1 MTTRSRSRFVRW
13 GATAAALVALAISA
27 FPDTR
32 YLLRAAWAEGSILA
46 RRRSI
51 TDVIADPRT
60 SEALRGKL
68 GLVLAARRFAAE
80 SIGLDARNNFTMYT
94 KLEHDTLVLVLAGAR
109 KDLLVPVTWWFPIVG
124 QVPYKGFFD
133 SARAVSAE
141 QELQR
146 SGYDTY
152 LRPSPA
158 FSTLGWFSDPVVS
171 TTLEGDSSEIVE
183 TVIHELTHSTFYPP
197 GQAVFSESFA
207 NFVGMHGASRFF
219 LAHGDSAKSRRIEAR
234 WADEVVLGRFW
245 EWLWAALD
253 AAFRARPGE
262 SASAKAARLVARD
275 SIYRAAR
282 DSLSHSLPRRLTTI
296 PQDAL
301 AHIRLDN
308 AVLFARI
315 VYASGLGRFD
325 VVLAGSGGNLAR
337 AVARVIAIGRGRP
350 GDPLGAVRVAATPRE
365 SSRTESRK

>member
-1 MTTRSRSRFVRW
+1 MTGRRRLALARWSFVIV
-13 GATAAALVALAISA
+13 ALLTAALAA

-32 YLLRAAWAEGSILA
+32 YLLHAAWAEGSILA

-51 TDVIADPRT
+51 PDVIADPRT

-68 GLVLAARRFAAE
+68 GLVQAARRFAAD
-80 SIGLDARNNFTMYT
+80 SIGLDVRNNFTMYT
-94 KLEHDTLVLVLAGAR
+94 RLEHDTLVLVLAGAR
-109 KDLLVPVTWWFPIVG
+109 KDLLAPVTWWFPIVG
-124 QVPYKGFFD
+124 QMPYKGFFD

-152 LRPSPA
+152 LRPSSA

-171 TTLEGDSSEIVE
+171 TTLEGDSAEIVE

-219 LAHGDSAKSRRIEAR
+219 LAHGDSAKSRTIEAR

-253 AAFRARPGE
+253 TAFRARPGE
-262 SASAKAARLVARD
+262 DARAKAARLAARD

-282 DSLSHSLPRRLTTI
+282 DSLVHSLPRRLTTI
-296 PQDAL
+296 PAEAL
-301 AHIRLDN
+301 AHTRLDN

-315 VYASGLGRFD
+315 VYASGLDRFD
-325 VVLAGSGGNLAR
+325 VVLARSDGNLAR
-337 AVARVIAIGRGRP
+337 AVARVIAIGRGRLD
-350 GDPLGAVRVAATPRE
+350 DPLGAVRTAA
-365 SSRTESRK
+365 SRPGL